1 MVDNFKKGKQT
12 MWARIEDNKIVQ
24 TISNPKGM
32 TINNVQYSKAI
43 FSSSWTDEERKALGI
58 VPYIYEG
65 NSINNM
71 FYKTTEN
78 APTVE
83 ADRVVVT
90 RTKTAFE
97 VTDIKTTMKNHVS
110 SVLQSTLAQTDW
122 IVIREQD
129 NGTAK
134 PADLAKWRTDLR
146 AKAAA
151 LETAI
156 DSKTDVAGLE
166 AMTVFTQEMLD
177 AGKKCSE
184 FDEWPRNPRESLE

>member
-1 MVDNFKKGKQT
+1 
-12 MWARIEDNKIVQ
+12 MWARIMGSQLVEIINI
-24 TISNPKGM
+24 PKPM
-32 TINNVQYSKAI
+32 TINDIQYPVSI
-43 FSSSWTDEERKALGI
+43 FTRAWTDEERKALGI
-58 VPYIYEG
+58 VPYVYEG
-65 NSINNM
+65 SSVENM
-71 FYKTTEN
+71 FYTSSESSP
-78 APTVE
+78 AVE
-83 ADRVVVT
+83 SDRVVVT
-90 RTKTAFE
+90 RSQTPRDVDA
-97 VTDIKTTMKNHVS
+97 IKNTMKNHVS

-156 DSKTDVAGLE
+156 GAESDVAGLE
-166 AMTVFTQEMLD
+166 AMTVFTQEMQD